1 MLRALIGVLLLAV
14 AASAQ
19 ESRASLTGVI
29 TDSTQAAIAGAAVKL
44 TNSNTGVAFDTTS
57 NSVGEYRFLFLNPGT
72 YQIKVEMAGFR
83 ALEQTGIVLQVG
95 QSAAVNLSLQLVAI
109 SETVTVSSTA
119 APLETEKSDRGVV
132 VDKRRI
138 TDLPLNV
145 RNPIMLTAL
154 SPGITHTGG
163 QAHLNPF
170 SNSGISSW
178 SVNGGLN
185 NNTEFIMDGAP
196 NNAFSGRQNRIAYVP
211 PADAVEEFKVMTTV
225 YDAQYGR
232 TGGGVINVSSK
243 SGTNSYHGSAY
254 EFLKRPGLN
263 ANPSRTTP
271 RDFRDSAPDWTSGA
285 SPSAE
290 RCGCPGTTAATRPFS
305 SSPARPITRA
315 CTFRMNPSPRCRR
328 WPRRRGTSREPST
341 TPAA

>member
-1 MLRALIGVLLLAV
+1 MRRILPFVLLLAAPV
-14 AASAQ
+14 SAQ
-19 ESRASLTGVI
+19 ESRASLAGVV
-29 TDSTQAAIAGAAVKL
+29 TDPTQASVAGAAVKL
-44 TNSNTGVAFDTTS
+44 TNSNTGIAFDTTS
-57 NSVGEYRFLFLNPGT
+57 NSAGEYRFLFLNPGT
-72 YQIKVEMAGFR
+72 YQLKVEMAGFR
-83 ALEQTGIVLQVG
+83 ALERTGIVLQVG
-95 QSAAVNLSLQLVAI
+95 QSAAIDLALQVGAMA
-109 SETVTVSSTA
+109 ETVTVTSSSA
-119 APLETEKSDRGVV
+119 LLETEKSDRGVV
-132 VDKRRI
+132 VDKMRI

-225 YDAQYGR
+225 YDAQYGK

-263 ANPSRTTP
+263 ANTFSNNSKGLPRQQTGLDQWGFTLGGPVRIPRLYNGRDRTFFFFAGEAYHEDLHFPDESITSVPTVLQKNGDFSRT
-271 RDFRDSAPDWTSGA
+271 
-285 SPSAE
+285 
-290 RCGCPGTTAATRPFS
+290 
-305 SSPARPITRA
+305 
-315 CTFRMNPSPRCRR
+315 
-328 WPRRRGTSREPST
+328 
-341 TPAA
+341 